1 MKASTLKLVNRMV
14 SKTKHIKNKMLKNG
28 HEELKNE
35 DSKQIATS
43 RNKIPK
49 SKNTNLLYLKSQLT
63 STYRPLSI

>member
-1 MKASTLKLVNRMV
+1 MKVTTSKLV
-14 SKTKHIKNKMLKNG
+14 NKMLKNG

-35 DSKQIATS
+35 DLNQIATS

>member
-1 MKASTLKLVNRMV
+1 MKVTTSKLVKKMV
-14 SKTKHIKNKMLKNG
+14 SKTLDIKNKMLKNG

-35 DSKQIATS
+35 DLNQIATA
-43 RNKIPK
+43 RNKIRK